1 MSISSDSASAPR
13 PAGFPHDNESVARR
27 LGGETFAVEARGFTF
42 DGFRAEPAASANG
55 PAPTVV
61 LVHGWPQ
68 FASCWEEIARTLLDQ
83 GFAIVAYDQR
93 GYSPGARPAEV
104 EDYTLEQLASDVDEV
119 TSALGVDRFHLVGHD
134 WGGIIGWI
142 YAAAHPERLLSYTSL
157 ASPHPVGQ
165 LQATAEDPGQYE
177 KMAYIRGI
185 QADPVASRDALM
197 ADDAALLRALYGSAV
212 DADTIAAYV
221 ERFREPEIMDATL
234 KYYQALG
241 KGALPSNLT
250 VTVPTLYIWGTEDIA
265 FSRSSA
271 EKSVEFVSGEYKFVD
286 LEGASHWL
294 SEERADEVA
303 PEICAWIAVHK
314 G

>member
-1 MSISSDSASAPR
+1 MSESSDSASTSR
-13 PAGFPHDNESVARR
+13 PAGFPHDNESVAQR
-27 LGGETFAVEARGFTF
+27 LGGETFSVQARGFTF
-42 DGFRAEPAASANG
+42 DGFRASPATTES
-55 PAPTVV
+55 APTVV

-68 FASCWEEIARTLLDQ
+68 FASCWEDIARTLLDQ
-83 GFAIVAYDQR
+83 GFEVLAYDQR
-93 GYSPGARPAEV
+93 GYSPGARPGEV
-104 EDYTLEQLASDVDEV
+104 SDYTLEELAEDIEQV
-119 TSALGVDRFHLVGHD
+119 TRALGVERFHLVGHD

-142 YAAAHPERLLSYTSL
+142 FAAGHPERLHSYTTL

-165 LQATAEDPGQYE
+165 FQATLDDPGQYA
-177 KMAYIRGI
+177 KMGYIRGI
-185 QADPVASRDALM
+185 QEDPEASRDALL
-197 ADDAALLRALYGSAV
+197 ADDAALLRSLYGSAV
-212 DADTIAAYV
+212 DGDTISAYV
-221 ERFREPEIMDATL
+221 ERFREPGIMDATL

-241 KGALPSNLT
+241 KGSLPSNLT

-294 SEERADEVA
+294 PEERADEIA
-303 PEICAWIAVHK
+303 PEICAWIAVHT